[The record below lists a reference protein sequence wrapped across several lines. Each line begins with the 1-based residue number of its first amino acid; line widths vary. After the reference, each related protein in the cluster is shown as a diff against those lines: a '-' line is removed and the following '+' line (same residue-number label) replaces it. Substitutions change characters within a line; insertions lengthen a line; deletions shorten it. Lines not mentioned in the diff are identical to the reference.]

1 MSQVLDK
8 LLSLLKLEPI
18 ELGLYR
24 GQSQDLG
31 FKAVFGGQVMGQAL
45 SAAKATIDEDRKVH
59 SFHSY
64 FLRPGDA
71 SKPIVYE
78 VESIRDGKSF
88 STRRVRAIQF
98 GKAIFYMTASF
109 QREEEGFEHQDA
121 MPEVPGPDELVSD
134 LDFYQQHADKIPEA
148 LRSKFICEKPI
159 EMRPV
164 DFQNPFEPK
173 QSAPKRYVWFK
184 ANGTMPDDL
193 RVHKYLLAYAS
204 DFNFL
209 PTALQPHGRS
219 FLAPNMQVA
228 TIDHAMWFHQDFRF
242 DDWLLYAVDS
252 PSASGGRG
260 LVRGQFY
267 DRAGRLVASTMQEGV
282 IRQYPVVAKPV

>member
-1 MSQVLDK
+1 MSKVLND
-8 LLSLLKLEPI
+8 LLALLKLEEI
-18 ELGLYR
+18 EQGLYR

-45 SAAKATIDEDRKVH
+45 SAAKETIPQDRKVH

-71 SKPIVYE
+71 ARPIVYE
-78 VESIRDGKSF
+78 VENIRDGKSF
-88 STRRVRAIQF
+88 STRRVSAIQY
-98 GKAIFYMTASF
+98 GKPIFYLTASF
-109 QREEEGFEHQDA
+109 QTEEIGFEHQDV
-121 MPEVPGPDELVSD
+121 MPLVPAPEELVSD
-134 LDFYQQHADKIPEA
+134 LDFYQQHAEAIPES

-164 DFQNPFEPK
+164 DFQNPFK
-173 QSAPKRYVWFK
+173 AQISSPKRYVWFK
-184 ANGTMPDDL
+184 ANGSMPDDL

-209 PTALQPHGRS
+209 PTALQPHGKS
-219 FLAPNMQVA
+219 FMAPNMQVA

-260 LVRGQFY
+260 LVRGQFFNR
-267 DRAGRLVASTMQEGV
+267 DGKLVASTIQEGV
-282 IRQYPVVAKPV
+282 IRAYPTSR

>member
-1 MSQVLDK
+1 MSQVLAN
-8 LLSLLKLEPI
+8 LLSLLKLETI

-45 SAAKATIDEDRKVH
+45 SAAKETLSEDRKVH

-71 SKPIVYE
+71 SRPIVYE
-78 VESIRDGKSF
+78 VDTIRDGKSF
-88 STRRVRAIQF
+88 STRRVSAIQY
-98 GKAIFYMTASF
+98 GKPIFYMTASF
-109 QREEEGFEHQDA
+109 QNVEQGFEHQDL
-121 MPEVPGPDELVSD
+121 MPDVPGPDELVSD
-134 LDFYQQHADKIPEA
+134 LAFYQQHAAQIPEQ

-164 DFQNPFEPK
+164 YFQNPFVP
-173 QSAPKRYVWFK
+173 QVSAPKRYVWFK
-184 ANGTMPDDL
+184 ANGQMPNDL

-209 PTALQPHGRS
+209 PTALQPHGKS
-219 FLAPNMQVA
+219 FMAPNMQVA

-260 LVRGQFY
+260 LVRGQFFN
-267 DRAGRLVASTMQEGV
+267 RNGQLVASTMQEGV
-282 IRQYPVVAKPV
+282 IRQYPDKA

>member
-1 MSQVLDK
+1 MSQVLQD
-8 LLSLLKLEPI
+8 LLGLLKLETI
-18 ELGLYR
+18 EQGLFR

-45 SAAKATIDEDRKVH
+45 SAAKETVASERKVH

-64 FLRPGDA
+64 FLRPGDV

-78 VESIRDGKSF
+78 VENIRDGKSF
-88 STRRVRAIQF
+88 STRRISAIQY

-109 QREEEGFEHQDA
+109 QTEEVGVEHQDL
-121 MPEVPGPDELVSD
+121 MPQVPAPEELVSD
-134 LDFYQQHADKIPEA
+134 LVFYQQHAHLIPEA
-148 LRSKFICEKPI
+148 IRSKFLCEKPI

-164 DFQNPFEPK
+164 EFQNPFQPEV
-173 QSAPKRYVWFK
+173 SAPKRYVWFK
-184 ANGTMPDDL
+184 ANGQMPDDL

-209 PTALQPHGRS
+209 PTALQPHGKS
-219 FLAPNMQVA
+219 FMAPTMQVA
-228 TIDHAMWFHQDFRF
+228 TIDHSMWFHHDFRF

-252 PSASGGRG
+252 PSASGARG
-260 LVRGQFY
+260 LVRGQFFN
-267 DRAGRLVASTMQEGV
+267 RAGKLVASTMQEGV
-282 IRQYPVVAKPV
+282 VRSYE